1 MMRSCMSLISK
12 EVNRPYQRN
21 CIRSKQWK
29 IQSCSFWLISCFHV
43 FSSVLWYPPGLSLKN
58 GVGIG
63 LIPICLVG
71 VRVFFKFIH
80 VYWCPPRFPY
90 QMMFVS
96 FNSNTTDVI
105 SGAGI
110 ANYSGAPEFLVV
122 FGFFLCNIL
131 SIIVCHVVLFLLV
144 IILSVL
150 LRITDSDFWRYQK
163 GNQNPYIEDRQ
174 HNGQK
179 KKKGQT
185 TIYKTYT

>member
-1 MMRSCMSLISK
+1 MGSNLTPLIEMMRSCMSLISK
-12 EVNRPYQRN
+12 EVNRLYQRN

-122 FGFFLCNIL
+122 FGFFSVQYLVNHCV
-131 SIIVCHVVLFLLV
+131 SCCPVSSGHYIICPSPNYGFWFLK
-144 IILSVL
+144 IP
-150 LRITDSDFWRYQK
+150 K
-163 GNQNPYIEDRQ
+163 G
-174 HNGQK
+174 
-179 KKKGQT
+179 
-185 TIYKTYT
+185 